1 MTLLHRLAQSPV
13 IAAVRSQEAGEQ
25 ALASGAAN
33 LFVMDGT
40 VDAVARLAEAA
51 RSRGK
56 GVFVH
61 LDLVRGLSSTDKESL
76 VLLRDW
82 IGADGVVTPK
92 AHLIKE
98 AKRIGL
104 HAILHLFVIDSR
116 ALSAGLS
123 LAESLRPD
131 AVEIMPGALPKIIG
145 AFADTLPDIPVVASG
160 LIDNPSEAAAA
171 LNAGATSLSV
181 SNRSLWAL
189 THKDL

>member
-1 MTLLHRLAQSPV
+1 MTLLHRLAQSPI
-13 IAAVRSQEAGEQ
+13 IAAVRSEEAGEL

-40 VDAVARLAEAA
+40 VDAVVRLAKAA
-51 RSRGK
+51 RSQSK
-56 GVFVH
+56 GLFVH

-92 AHLIKE
+92 AHLVKE

-104 HAILHLFVIDSR
+104 YAILHLFVIDSR

-131 AVEIMPGALPKIIG
+131 AVEIMPGAIPKIIG
-145 AFADTLPDIPVVASG
+145 AFADALPDIPVVASG
-160 LIDNPSEAAAA
+160 LIDNAAEAAAA

-181 SNRSLWAL
+181 SSPSLWAL
-189 THKDL
+189 THQEL